1 MFVSQN
7 ATCALTGFPLT
18 LGLNAEVD
26 HIQPLN
32 KGGERDISNTQWVLG
47 VVNRMKEDM
56 DEKKFFALV
65 KALYLH
71 MSPTKDIESTWDQP
85 VFRV

>member
-1 MFVSQN
+1 
-7 ATCALTGFPLT
+7 
-18 LGLNAEVD
+18 
-26 HIQPLN
+26 
-32 KGGERDISNTQWVLG
+32 
-47 VVNRMKEDM
+47 MKEDM